1 MLQVQQE
8 SYGLGI
14 QILGKPQNM
23 ATEQETSLQIP
34 MDLEQRRQP
43 GFKREGPDAAGLNLG
58 EELGCLRRAPLVTQ
72 GESIRGLVQRRPEGQ
87 VKQEPGE
94 GSLQQWEVQWQ
105 EFLKTVE
112 SPHTGW
118 RLPQLLGEP
127 TPWEDTK
134 AFLTSFEQVAE
145 ACRWP
150 KDEWVTRLL
159 PALSGE
165 AEQAFSTL
173 EARDRED
180 YGKVKAAILRW
191 DTLTRERWRQ
201 HFRHFRY
208 QEAEGPRGLYSRL
221 QELCHQWLKVER
233 HSKEQIMELLVL
245 EQLLTVLPPEI
256 QNWVRQH
263 GPESCSQAVALAEE
277 FLQLQRE
284 AEERPEQQ
292 EQTPTV
298 ADPLSESEQAP
309 FDAGTRQLCGEA
321 KQEVDEGDTSSHTE
335 QLGDNAWECEH
346 EGERSRASSE
356 TAECEE
362 TEESVGD
369 PEGPESRETK
379 RLMEKWKKKPV
390 TDDSGN
396 PQPKKHKGK
405 RWIKCP
411 ACGKLFCRQTSFN
424 VHWRVHTG
432 EKTNMS
438 LTFGKSFSWSINL
451 TSHQRVQTGEKL
463 YQCPNCDKS
472 FSDLP
477 RLKRHQ
483 RIHTGE
489 KPYKCS
495 YCGKTFS
502 QRHHCSSHE
511 RIHTGEKPYHCADCS
526 KSFCTKSS
534 LNAHR
539 RIHTGEKPHKCLE
552 CGKSFSKSTNLTSH
566 KRLHTGEKPYKC
578 LVCGRS
584 FSRSEHLTSHQRIH
598 TGEKPYICSYCSKN
612 FCSKS
617 SLKAHQRIHTGEKPY
632 KCLECGKCFRWS
644 TYLASHQEIHK
655 GEKPYKCSEC
665 GKDAHLTSHQ
675 DILSE

>member
-1 MLQVQQE
+1 MAAEQE
-8 SYGLGI
+8 SKPGFRL
-14 QILGKPQNM
+14 QIL
-23 ATEQETSLQIP
+23 
-34 MDLEQRRQP
+34 MDLQQRRLP
-43 GFKREGPDAAGLNLG
+43 GFKMEDPDAAGLNLG
-58 EELGCLRRAPLVTQ
+58 KGSGCSRRASLVTQ
-72 GESIRGLVQRRPEGQ
+72 GDSIGGLVQSSPEGQ
-87 VKQEPGE
+87 IKQEPGE

-118 RLPQLLGEP
+118 QMPKLLREP

-134 AFLTSFEQVAE
+134 AFLSSFEQVAE

-173 EARDRED
+173 EPRDRED
-180 YGKVKAAILRW
+180 YGKVKVTILRW
-191 DTLTRERWRQ
+191 DILTRERWRQ
-201 HFRHFRY
+201 HFRHFCY
-208 QEAEGPRGLYSRL
+208 QEAEGPRGLYHRL

-233 HSKEQIMELLVL
+233 HSKEQIMELLIL
-245 EQLLTVLPPEI
+245 EQLLTVLPPDI

-277 FLQLQRE
+277 FLKLQQE
-284 AEERPEQQ
+284 TDERPE
-292 EQTPTV
+292 EQKQILAV
-298 ADPLSESEQAP
+298 ADPLSKSEQAP

-321 KQEVDEGDTSSHTE
+321 KQEVDEEDMSSPKE
-335 QLGDNAWECEH
+335 QLGNNTWQHEH
-346 EGERSRASSE
+346 EGEPGKASSE
-356 TAECEE
+356 VAQSEE
-362 TEESVGD
+362 TEESVAD
-369 PEGPESRETK
+369 PERLESQEVKCLT
-379 RLMEKWKKKPV
+379 EKWKKNPV
-390 TDDSGN
+390 AGDNGDH
-396 PQPKKHKGK
+396 QPKKHKGK

-424 VHWRVHTG
+424 AHWKVHMG
-432 EKTNMS
+432 EKKNMS
-438 LTFGKSFSWSINL
+438 LTFGKNFSWSINL
-451 TSHQRVQTGEKL
+451 ASHQRIQAEERP
-463 YQCPNCDKS
+463 YQCPNCNKS

-495 YCGKTFS
+495 YCGKSFS
-502 QRHHCSSHE
+502 QRHHCTSHE

-598 TGEKPYICSYCSKN
+598 TGEKPYICSFCSKN

-675 DILSE
+675 EILSE